1 LEEKKKNGIFS
12 NSKNYINGES
22 GQLALGK
29 YIVIAIIAFIT
40 VAALIVFFF
49 LIYRYHGF
57 NAVWNKLMHI
67 LQPIIIGAVVAYLIN
82 PTMKFIEK
90 WVIKVCEKAKL
101 SEAKAKK
108 IGRYVGTFGAL
119 AFLILIVGI
128 ILGMLIPQLIA
139 SIRQLI
145 YTLPRNANNISEWIN
160 NKLPKNSGMGE
171 DIEASINHAV
181 YDIQKKFN
189 DMISNSSDTLFKYL
203 GGITNGVFQFVKI
216 VLNIFIGF
224 IISTYILLS
233 KEKFVGRAKKT
244 VYTVFPA
251 KAGNKI
257 IDIARHS
264 DKIFGGFITGKLL
277 DSAIIG
283 CICYICVRIMNMPYA
298 LLVSVIVGVTNII
311 PFFGPY
317 FGAIPSFVLIV
328 ITNPIKG
335 LYFLLFIFVLQQID
349 GNIIGPKIIG
359 ETTGLS
365 TFGVV
370 FSILL
375 GSGLF
380 GVPGMVLG
388 VPVFGVISY
397 LAKEVAEVILKR
409 KNISKDSD
417 DYATLEKIDVATG
430 EMIYMKP
437 EEKEEKAVEKEEA

>member
-1 LEEKKKNGIFS
+1 LEDNKKNGIFS
-12 NSKNYINGES
+12 NSKNYINGEN
-22 GQLALGK
+22 GRLELGK

-40 VAALIVFFF
+40 SASLIVLFF

-57 NAVWNKLMHI
+57 QSGWEKLIHI

-82 PTMKFIEK
+82 PVMKFIEK
-90 WVIKVCEKAKL
+90 WIIKACEKAGV
-101 SEAKAKK
+101 SENKSKK
-108 IGRYVGTFGAL
+108 TGRYIGTFGSL
-119 AFLILIVGI
+119 LFLILIVGL
-128 ILGMLIPQLIA
+128 ILGMLIPQLID
-139 SIRQLI
+139 SIKHLI
-145 YTLPRNANNISEWIN
+145 YTLPRSANSFSEWIN
-160 NKLPKNSGMGE
+160 NKLPKNSEMGA

-181 YDIQKKFN
+181 YSIQTKFN
-189 DMISNSSDTLFKYL
+189 ETLANSADNIIKYL
-203 GGITNGVFQFVKI
+203 GGITSSVVQFVKI
-216 VLNIFIGF
+216 VLNIFIGL

-244 VYTVFPA
+244 VYTLFSA

-257 IDIARHS
+257 VDIARHT
-264 DKIFGGFITGKLL
+264 DMIFGGFISGKLL

-283 CICYICVRIMNMPYA
+283 CICYICIRIMNMPYA

-317 FGAIPSFVLIV
+317 IGAIPSFILIV

-335 LYFLLFIFVLQQID
+335 LYFLLFIIVLQQID
-349 GNIIGPKIIG
+349 GNIIGPKILG

-397 LAKEVAEVILKR
+397 LAKEVAEIILKK
-409 KNISKDSD
+409 KNISSNTD
-417 DYATLEKIDVATG
+417 DYVELDKINPETG
-430 EMIYMKP
+430 EMIYP
-437 EEKEEKAVEKEEA
+437 EKEEKEVKKETIDSK